1 MVVNGKKYEL
11 DDFLKGLD
19 LSKEMLVGKGNYLLT
34 KREIEILSSN
44 GIEYE
49 KYSNYKDL
57 MFIINEVIDD
67 DFTDSDD
74 ASELEW
80 VLENISERDYYS
92 NTTK

>member
-1 MVVNGKKYEL
+1 MIVNGKKYEL

-19 LSKEMLVGKGNYLLT
+19 LSRDMLVGKGNYLLT
-34 KREIEILSSN
+34 KREIEILRLN
-44 GIEYE
+44 DIDYE

-57 MFIINEVIDD
+57 MFIINEVLDD
-67 DFTDSDD
+67 EFTDSDD
-74 ASELEW
+74 TIELEW